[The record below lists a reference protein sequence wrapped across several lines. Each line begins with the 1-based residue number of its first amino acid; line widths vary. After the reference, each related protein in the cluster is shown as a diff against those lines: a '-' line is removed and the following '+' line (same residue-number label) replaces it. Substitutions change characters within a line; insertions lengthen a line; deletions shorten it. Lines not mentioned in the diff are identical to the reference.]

1 LLIALGFAWTG
12 ACADSSAGPRPI
24 ASLASSTRAGSAF
37 EHIREEWAHSTDS
50 DRQALRRN
58 LEAFVADF
66 PNDGL
71 AQLARVY
78 TVLSW
83 MSPPEDWLRAEAILK
98 AMPEPPPGTSHDLY
112 LVASAKDLRHH
123 HNPDGAFD
131 LLRPLVGKMVDG
143 TARGLL
149 EEEVSLDALEAHRD
163 YEAIAYMD
171 AWIRGSNEEARDAVR
186 AKVAKAL
193 MQLPEQALAGSLRAM
208 RAPGGSHGYSFEI
221 QRLVAERIADVAVER
236 GDPSLARWLLDS
248 DAGSP
253 VIPGQI
259 GVELGE
265 LAASKR
271 GLGNV
276 TGRTVGLVL
285 PTNSTELR
293 GKAADVTRGM
303 AWALELPRNDP
314 KGGDRVRLVTDD
326 DTGEPGRL
334 ASSLE
339 EMAGEG
345 ASIIVAGLDV
355 ASADVALEWAEKK
368 QIALLLLSTPSAAR
382 AGNFTF
388 VLGQPLALVIQ
399 ALLSAALPSPGQ
411 RGWPVAPV
419 VEGDAAELFVEGF
432 SFNSNVPWRA
442 PVSCSV
448 QAAKA
453 GEPRFPVASWRA
465 AGVHTW
471 LLASSS
477 ECANDVIHEVEA
489 SGNGGV
495 FALALE
501 AAGATEQAAQG
512 VRLLAAS
519 AGIVPLQ
526 THMTSPGD
534 AREVDALA
542 MVARL
547 GGTLSWWAA
556 LGRDAGVLA
565 RKALSKMPLDTVTA
579 RADIARRRRD
589 ARDALSAAR
598 VSLWTTETEGFEV
611 AQGSSS
617 EGHAIMRT
625 IRVVDLGR

>member
-1 LLIALGFAWTG
+1 LLISVGLAWTG
-12 ACADSSAGPRPI
+12 ACVDSSAQPRPV

-37 EHIREEWAHSTDS
+37 EHIREEWAHSTDA
-50 DRQALRRN
+50 DRQALRHD
-58 LEAFVADF
+58 LEVFVADF
-66 PNDGL
+66 PRDGL
-71 AQLARVY
+71 APLARVY

-83 MSPPEDWLRAEAILK
+83 MNPPEDWFRAEAILK
-98 AMPEPPPGTSHDLY
+98 ATPEPPPGTSHDLY
-112 LVASAKDLRHH
+112 LVARAKDLRHQR
-123 HNPDGAFD
+123 NPDGAFD

-149 EEEVSLDALEAHRD
+149 EEEVSLDAIEAHRD

-171 AWIRGSNEEARDAVR
+171 AWIRGSTEEGRDAVR

-193 MQLPEQALAGSLRAM
+193 MRLPEQALAGSLRAM
-208 RAPGGSHGYSFEI
+208 RASGGSHGYSFEI

-248 DAGSP
+248 DGGAP
-253 VIPGQI
+253 VIPGKI

-285 PTNSTELR
+285 PTNSAELR
-293 GKAADVTRGM
+293 GKAADVARGM

-314 KGGDRVRLVTDD
+314 NGGDRVRLVTND
-326 DTGEPGRL
+326 DTGDPGRL
-334 ASSLE
+334 SSSLE

-345 ASIIVAGLDV
+345 ASIIVTGLDV
-355 ASADVALEWAEKK
+355 ASADLALEWAEKK

-382 AGNFTF
+382 EERFTF
-388 VLGQPLALVIQ
+388 VLGQPLAPVIQ
-399 ALLSAALPSPGQ
+399 ALLGAALPSQG
-411 RGWPVAPV
+411 RRDWPVAPV

-432 SFNSNVPWRA
+432 SFNASVPWRA
-442 PVSCSV
+442 PIPCNL

-453 GEPRFPVASWRA
+453 GEPRFPVASWKA
-465 AGVHTW
+465 AGVHAW

-495 FALALE
+495 FALTLE
-501 AAGATEQAAQG
+501 AAGATERAPQG

-519 AGIVPLQ
+519 AGIVPAQ
-526 THMTSPGD
+526 AQITSPGD
-534 AREVDALA
+534 AREVDSLA

-547 GGTLSWWAA
+547 GGRLSWWAA
-556 LGRDAGVLA
+556 LGRDAGALA
-565 RKALSKMPLDTVTA
+565 RRALSKMPLDTVTA
-579 RADIARRRRD
+579 GADISRRRRD
-589 ARDALSAAR
+589 ARDALGAAR
-598 VSLWTTETEGFEV
+598 VSLWTTDAEGFEV
-611 AQGSSS
+611 AQGNSS
-617 EGHAIMRT
+617 EGHAIVRT